1 MICTLCW
8 QLLGNILSWHGLVG
22 TQLLQRLAL
31 DGLLNRYIVLGLANS
46 HVNRHSMEKCQ
57 AVSLLLFSLK
67 SRGLFMQV
75 KTFGS
80 GTLCFIY
87 TWLSQNTDVSHCH
100 HTNFT
105 LTLWLLSFC
114 INKSLYCIY
123 IQYILFTHSFYTL
136 YTYSYPSLFPLRLIN
151 FMYNSAQQ
159 HDAKSCVVQC
169 IFKPSSTTTE
179 LIRCQYKCL
188 SLMCENTP

>member
-1 MICTLCW
+1 MWQCFIILSWDWQKINSDVMICTLCW

-105 LTLWLLSFC
+105 LTHSLTPFVLYKQKLVLHIHTIYFIHTFILHFIRLFISVTVSSKT
-114 INKSLYCIY
+114 NK
-123 IQYILFTHSFYTL
+123 FY
-136 YTYSYPSLFPLRLIN
+136 
-151 FMYNSAQQ
+151 
-159 HDAKSCVVQC
+159 V
-169 IFKPSSTTTE
+169 
-179 LIRCQYKCL
+179 
-188 SLMCENTP
+188 